1 MFIILSISIRII
13 WCCSIRFFTKQETA
27 EMLFPVF
34 LIAIIYWHTYAE
46 SATESCILELSVQA
60 LLQTEILYR
69 HIKYY
74 LRKETVI

>member
-1 MFIILSISIRII
+1 
-13 WCCSIRFFTKQETA
+13 
-27 EMLFPVF
+27 MLFPVF